1 MRCIHYKTN
10 RKKRKAFY
18 LRLSCAIFLAVCL
31 LALTIFVAAGERA
44 ARVALRRELYFVCS
58 HTVYRED
65 LALSVSDVVSS
76 GGGAGY
82 LLHRGKGYA
91 VVYSVYRTKSSAEA
105 VCANLV
111 DGGQNAEVL
120 PFVMSGFYLPASDA
134 SAAAEIASYFRVY
147 YDCIVLLS
155 KTADELDAGR
165 INREGAFCSMES
177 AKDALT
183 GLQTILEGEKTL
195 SKARYDAMNESVES
209 ACGLLAVSDGL
220 FASSDI
226 RAIYACMSDLYMQTA
241 QKLQK

>member
-31 LALTIFVAAGERA
+31 LALTILVAAGERA

-58 HTVYRED
+58 QTVYRED
-65 LALSVSDVVSS
+65 LALSVSNVVSS

-91 VVYSVYRTKSSAEA
+91 VVYSVYRAKSSAEA
-105 VCANLV
+105 VCADLV

-165 INREGAFCSMES
+165 CKRYWREKKRFP
-177 AKDALT
+177 
-183 GLQTILEGEKTL
+183 
-195 SKARYDAMNESVES
+195 RRAMT
-209 ACGLLAVSDGL
+209 
-220 FASSDI
+220 
-226 RAIYACMSDLYMQTA
+226 R
-241 QKLQK
+241 